1 MLLCVDPVEEAE
13 DQCLHAIQRC
23 GDTMELLRDVKEPL
37 IEGAERIGTRSLGLN
52 RNQSDLITDV
62 MILRSFGDNH
72 YQEDG

>member
-1 MLLCVDPVEEAE
+1 
-13 DQCLHAIQRC
+13 
-23 GDTMELLRDVKEPL
+23 MELLRDVKEPL

-52 RNQSDLITDV
+52 RNQSDLIPDV